1 MGRHKTRSKT
11 RTSNQR
17 RQIAKLKPKICANTS
32 RLCSR
37 TAQRRTSRRTSSAR
51 SLPVRDPS
59 LESTHFGTLSEE
71 RALRQLSAALPRP
84 GKRVWSTDGTFHS
97 PAALATQASAAQQ
110 QDSVRHTP
118 PACHT
123 RLPRGSCPR
132 LSTRSTGKLH
142 FFSEQL
148 PKRSWYPRTLRIVPC
163 LDYVAKG
170 SPQLGHQAKRAAGAS
185 AHYTTSSCNDSALPW
200 PAQHRLL

>member
-1 MGRHKTRSKT
+1 VFANCTATHLPKNELGAQLAREGTFTRV
-11 RTSNQR
+11 
-17 RQIAKLKPKICANTS
+17 NTL
-32 RLCSR
+32 RNFKR
-37 TAQRRTSRRTSSAR
+37 GA
-51 SLPVRDPS
+51 
-59 LESTHFGTLSEE
+59 GTP
-71 RALRQLSAALPRP
+71 AMAAALPRP

-97 PAALATQASAAQQ
+97 PAALAAQASAAQQ
-110 QDSVRHTP
+110 EDSVRHTP

-200 PAQHRLL
+200 PAKHRLL